1 MAGQVPGRTRNTHL
15 ICTRAYVKVVRQSN
29 APQNHNKSQQSL
41 GDLRNQLSTSTH
53 GISWQLLLFLCLEY
67 LIKHM
72 LFLFTFLKVSVRF
85 YRLDDLWL
93 KTVEILLG
101 RRPSTNEQVLQ
112 FEETSAAVVFEPQN
126 SVYDECQTFER

>member
-1 MAGQVPGRTRNTHL
+1 MAITP
-15 ICTRAYVKVVRQSN
+15 
-29 APQNHNKSQQSL
+29 
-41 GDLRNQLSTSTH
+41 
-53 GISWQLLLFLCLEY
+53 FLCLEY

-112 FEETSAAVVFEPQN
+112 FEETSAAVVFEPH